1 MRMKINLSEYTGF
14 NQFGPA
20 YQIMLENDSHAPGS
34 VDCVLMTRMI
44 RICQETA
51 EYLYTAYTPTK
62 IKKEARPE
70 LERYVNYACENDEG
84 RIRGIASFCSGL
96 SAKVEGQSLDDMLF
110 GGSEEEIIQ
119 RGSDFC
125 TDIAR
130 VGCALCQVTGIPSRM
145 VYLID
150 TDQAYSGH
158 VLIEVYRDGIW
169 GTVDTS
175 TNVIYRHPD
184 GKPATT
190 WELMNNPH
198 LIESHQKS
206 NAIYTNAGQF
216 RSAAISNYFIREKYD
231 YTISIVNDYYRTIL
245 EMSDKGWLGGLR
257 WIHGE
262 DKSTNT

>member
-1 MRMKINLSEYTGF
+1 MRMKINLSEYTGL

-20 YQIMLENDSHAPGS
+20 YQIMLENDSHASGS

-51 EYLYTAYTPTK
+51 EYLYTAYTPTE
-62 IKKEARPE
+62 IKKGARPE
-70 LERYVNYACENDEG
+70 LERYVNDACENDED

-119 RGSDFC
+119 RGSGFC

-130 VGCALCQVTGIPSRM
+130 VGCALCQVAGFSSRM
-145 VYLID
+145 VFLAD
-150 TDQAYSGH
+150 TVQAYSGH
-158 VLIEVYRDGIW
+158 VLIEVHRDGIW

-175 TNVIYRHPD
+175 TNVIYRYPD
-184 GKPATT
+184 GKPVTT
-190 WELMNNPH
+190 WELMNNTR
-198 LIESHQKS
+198 LIEAYQRD
-206 NAIYTNAGQF
+206 NAIYTYTGQF
-216 RSAAISNYFIREKYD
+216 RSAAISNYFIGEKYD
-231 YTISIVNDYYRTIL
+231 YTVGKLNDYYRSIL
-245 EMSDKGWLGGLR
+245 EMSDRGWIGGLR

-262 DKSTNT
+262 DKE